1 MMEENKKRLGKLIEE
16 ESGQEIELESVFVGR
31 FVGNRRVCISKTEL
45 GTYLIDMR
53 RDGENEPMEKP
64 VYMTREMFS
73 ALFCSMLQF
82 LEKEGE
88 DFKEFLEASCDENS
102 RFLYKSLDNLKD
114 GEG

>member
-1 MMEENKKRLGKLIEE
+1 MKESKRRLGKLIEE

-53 RDGENEPMEKP
+53 RDGDNEPLEEP

-73 ALFCSMLQF
+73 ALVCSMVQF

-88 DFKEFLEASCDENS
+88 DFKEFLEASYDENS
-102 RFLYKSLDNLKD
+102 RFLYKSLDNLKE